1 MQKITFTI
9 NEDEIREVAER
20 NLSDEQVKLVLD
32 IVECDEMLGKDI
44 RTAILGAIREL
55 NYI

>member
-20 NLSDEQVKLVLD
+20 DLSDEQVKLVLD
-32 IVECDEMLGKDI
+32 MVECDEMLGKDI
-44 RTAILGAIREL
+44 RAAILGAIAEL
-55 NYI
+55 NYL